1 CRKRKAARR
10 NTLDL
15 MLDKLTSVM
24 NINLINKMMIKINKN
39 YFLPVLAFCFLSS
52 CGDLS
57 KEAEKKLNELKDKT
71 ESLDSLINKEVD
83 KVLTLDS
90 LINLE
95 SDKVKKLDSL
105 INKTSSKLDSIAN
118 EKVKLF
124 EKIIK

>member
-1 CRKRKAARR
+1 MKNISKIVSVPF
-10 NTLDL
+10 LL
-15 MLDKLTSVM
+15 VFFLT
-24 NINLINKMMIKINKN
+24 
-39 YFLPVLAFCFLSS
+39 A
-52 CGDLS
+52 CGDIS
-57 KEAEKKLNELKDKT
+57 EKVEKKLNDLQDKT

-90 LINLE
+90 LINTE

-118 EKVKLF
+118 DKVKLF